1 MHFKDTVVFITGAG
15 RGIGREIAKAFAR
28 HEAQVIVSDI
38 VEGEAPT
45 TVDEIMKLG
54 GRAQF
59 MKVDVA
65 DSGNAQEAVKAIIG
79 AYGKIGILIN
89 NAGITR
95 DTFLLRMKDEDW
107 ERVMDVNLKG
117 VFSITKAVLPFMIKE
132 KYGRIINISSVV
144 GLMGNLGQ
152 TNYAASKA
160 GLIGFTKALAREVA
174 SRGITV
180 NAVAP
185 GYIDTEMTRGLQDAV
200 KERLIQL
207 IPLGRLGTAT
217 DIAGGVLFLASE
229 EASYVTGHV
238 LSINGGMYM

>member
-1 MHFKDTVVFITGAG
+1 MHFKDMVVLISGAG
-15 RGIGREIAKAFAR
+15 RGIGREIATAFAR
-28 HEAQVIVSDI
+28 HDAQVIVSDI
-38 VEGEAPT
+38 VEGESPT
-45 TVDEIMKLG
+45 TIDEIMRLG
-54 GRAQF
+54 GRGKF
-59 MKVDVA
+59 MMMDVT
-65 DSGNAQEAVKAIIG
+65 SSENVQETVKAIIS
-79 AYGKIGILIN
+79 AYGKIGILVN

-95 DTFLLRMKDEDW
+95 DNFLLRLKDEDW

-117 VFSITKAVLPFMIKE
+117 VFNLTRAVLPFMIKE
-132 KYGRIINISSVV
+132 RCGRIINISSVV
-144 GLMGNLGQ
+144 GLMGNIGQ

-185 GYIDTEMTRGLQDAV
+185 GYIDTEMTRNLPDTA
-200 KERLIQL
+200 KERLVQI
-207 IPLGRLGTAT
+207 IPLGRLGATT

-229 EASYVTGHV
+229 EASYITGHV